1 MALSGVGDRIM
12 SRQLVEL
19 TTAEG
24 CSISHTAA
32 GTMIWAGRVVTIA
45 FLSNNH
51 ELLSW
56 LCRCLDQSAVSAP
69 ILRCTRSPACLQR
82 RSDHEQ

>member
-24 CSISHTAA
+24 CSISHIAA
-32 GTMIWAGRVVTIA
+32 GTMIWAGRVVTIP
-45 FLSNNH
+45 FLSNHH
-51 ELLSW
+51 ELLPW
-56 LCRCLDQSAVSAP
+56 LRRCLDLYGGVGAHLALHAFP
-69 ILRCTRSPACLQR
+69 GLPPTEIRP
-82 RSDHEQ
+82 